1 MNRHWPF
8 CANSCQY
15 DVRILNE
22 LIAAPDKAT
31 LNQLLKEN
39 RTKFTPEFMASMQ
52 EVEGQLR
59 DAGRR
64 EIADRLKSI
73 RSQIALM

>member
-1 MNRHWPF
+1 MPEEMRL
-8 CANSCQY
+8 
-15 DVRILNE
+15 LNE
-22 LIAAPDKAT
+22 MIAAPDKAALT
-31 LNQLLKEN
+31 QLLKDN
-39 RTKFTPEFMASMQ
+39 RAKFTKEFLASMQ

-59 DAGRR
+59 DANRK

>member
-1 MNRHWPF
+1 MPEEMRL
-8 CANSCQY
+8 
-15 DVRILNE
+15 LNE
-22 LIAAPDKAT
+22 LIAAPDKGALT
-31 LNQLLKEN
+31 QLLKDN
-39 RTKFTPEFMASMQ
+39 RAKFTKEFMASMQ

-59 DAGRR
+59 EAGRK

>member
-1 MNRHWPF
+1 MPEDMRL
-8 CANSCQY
+8 
-15 DVRILNE
+15 LNE

-31 LNQLLKEN
+31 LAQLLKDN
-39 RTKFTPEFMASMQ
+39 RAKFTKEFMAAMQ

-59 DAGRR
+59 DADRK
-64 EIADRLKSI
+64 EIADRLKSL

>member
-1 MNRHWPF
+1 MRL
-8 CANSCQY
+8 
-15 DVRILNE
+15 LNE
-22 LIAAPDKAT
+22 MIAAPDKAALT
-31 LNQLLKEN
+31 QLLKDN
-39 RTKFTPEFMASMQ
+39 RAKFTKEFLASMQ

-59 DAGRR
+59 DANRK